1 LLYTFWDNC
10 WDPPLNLAGKKLI
23 PQKKNHW
30 KDLEWIGDA
39 HLMLQARLKLRW
51 ICGEENW
58 NVLTVL
64 EEHAKGNPFFAQVGK
79 YFKLDEWV
87 RISPSHPKDWA
98 DLAEAWIGAVVKERF
113 LYDETDPLEE
123 LNSFLYRLWIIRYRD
138 LKEYFIGAAR
148 LLNNED
154 VEVEIL
160 HKREVKVPG
169 DALMRDVIDS
179 SATARTIGFQFHV
192 RITSKPGRPEDSV
205 VAKGFGLTANEA
217 EEIAIHNAVSTK
229 RGNRVSIKLKPR
241 E

>member
-1 LLYTFWDNC
+1 MT
-10 WDPPLNLAGKKLI
+10 

-39 HLMLQARLKLRW
+39 HLMLQARLKLRR

-64 EEHAKGNPFFAQVGK
+64 EEHAKGNPLFAQVGK
-79 YFKLDEWV
+79 HFKLDEWV

-138 LKEYFIGAAR
+138 LKEYFIGTAG
-148 LLNNED
+148 LLNNKD

-160 HKREVKVPG
+160 GQREVIVPG
-169 DALMRDVIDS
+169 DALMRSIIDS
-179 SATARTIGFQFHV
+179 SATARIIGFQVHV
-192 RITSKPGRPEDSV
+192 RIPSKPGQPEDSV
-205 VAKGFGLTANEA
+205 VAKGFGHTTNEA
-217 EEIAIHNAVSTK
+217 KEIAIQNALSTK
-229 RGNRVSIKLKPR
+229 RGNRVSIIKLKSR